1 MNTARTHRRMT
12 DCLKPS
18 YVKVKICVTAL
29 ACFAMAGC
37 ADSRNGGANTNSARK
52 SDTVT
57 VVEVIDGD
65 TIDIRIGGRTEHVRL
80 IGIDTP
86 ETKHPRKPVQCYGHE
101 ASAFTTAALPVGTQV
116 RIERDVEA
124 RDTYDRL
131 LAYIF
136 RLSDDMFIN
145 LQLARQGYARVL
157 AIEPNTA
164 YLSEFVAAANEA
176 KTNNLGL
183 WQACR

>member
-1 MNTARTHRRMT
+1 MKRFRDVA
-12 DCLKPS
+12 
-18 YVKVKICVTAL
+18 VCVIAL
-29 ACFAMAGC
+29 TGC
-37 ADSRNGGANTNSARK
+37 ASSQIGDTSTNSVRK
-52 SDTVT
+52 SDTAT

-65 TIDIRIGGRTEHVRL
+65 TIDIRIGGRTESVRL

-101 ASAFTTAALPVGTQV
+101 ASAFTAGALPVGTPV
-116 RIERDVEA
+116 RIERDIEA
-124 RDTYDRL
+124 RDVYDRL
-131 LAYIF
+131 LAYVF

-157 AIEPNTA
+157 TIKPNAA
-164 YLSEFVAAANEA
+164 YLSEFVAAANKA
-176 KTNNLGL
+176 KTENLGL

>member
-1 MNTARTHRRMT
+1 MIKY
-12 DCLKPS
+12 LKPS
-18 YVKVKICVTAL
+18 YVKVNICGIAL
-29 ACFAMAGC
+29 ACFAVAGC
-37 ADSRNGGANTNSARK
+37 ADSRSGGLKTESLRHFGTA
-52 SDTVT
+52 T

-65 TIDIRIGGRTEHVRL
+65 TIDIRIDGRTETLRL

-86 ETKHPRKPVQCYGHE
+86 ETKHPRKPVQCFGQE
-101 ASAFTTAALPVGTQV
+101 ASAFTAGALPIGTQV
-116 RIERDVEA
+116 RIERDIEA
-124 RDTYDRL
+124 RDVYDRL

-157 AIEPNTA
+157 TIEPNTA
-164 YLSEFVAAANEA
+164 YRSDFVAAANEA
-176 KTNNLGL
+176 RTNNLGL

>member
-1 MNTARTHRRMT
+1 MFKYSKR
-12 DCLKPS
+12 KS
-18 YVKVKICVTAL
+18 FGKIIGTIAL
-29 ACFAMAGC
+29 ACSPLAGC
-37 ADSRNGGANTNSARK
+37 GVASGDVKAGPSSEHEA
-52 SDTVT
+52 T

-65 TIDIRIGGRTEHVRL
+65 TVDIRLDGRTERVRL

-101 ASAFTTAALPVGTQV
+101 ASAFTSAALPVGTPV

-124 RDTYDRL
+124 RDVYGRL

-136 RLSDDMFIN
+136 RESDNEFIN
-145 LQLARQGYARVL
+145 LQLAQLGYARVL
-157 AIEPNTA
+157 TIEPNTA
-164 YLSEFVAAANEA
+164 YLSSFEAAVNDAKAN
-176 KTNNLGL
+176 NRGL

>member
-1 MNTARTHRRMT
+1 MIN
-12 DCLKPS
+12 CLKPS
-18 YVKVKICVTAL
+18 YVKVKICVIAL
-29 ACFAMAGC
+29 ACFALAGC
-37 ADSRNGGANTNSARK
+37 ASSKIGDTSTNSARK
-52 SDTVT
+52 SDTAT

-65 TIDIRIGGRTEHVRL
+65 TIDIRFGGHTEHVRL

-101 ASAFTTAALPVGTQV
+101 ASAFTAAALPVGTQV

-124 RDTYDRL
+124 RDVYDRL

-157 AIEPNTA
+157 TIEPNTA